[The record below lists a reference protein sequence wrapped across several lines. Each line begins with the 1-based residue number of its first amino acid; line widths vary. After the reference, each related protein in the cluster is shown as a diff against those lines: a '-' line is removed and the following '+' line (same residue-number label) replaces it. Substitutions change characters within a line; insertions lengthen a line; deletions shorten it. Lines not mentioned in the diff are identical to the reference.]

1 MATKG
6 YEQNRLGLARKAK
19 QMEKKKAETFSIPNS
34 MLGNNESIL
43 HYEKLVQRYSH
54 IYMIFAV
61 NGN

>member
-6 YEQNRLGLARKAK
+6 YE

-43 HYEKLVQRYSH
+43 RYEKLVQRYSH